1 MSMSHPLLAESSQ
14 QVALLR
20 RAAGRVA
27 QEAIFQDACFQPLI
41 SLGSDVSWHCVR
53 KPGGRVMTHR
63 VPIFDRRD
71 ASDDSIVLIVDDDP
85 IVRGAISS
93 LLQSVGR
100 QVQLF
105 ESAPELLQTRL
116 PDVPSCLVLDI
127 RLPGLSGLDLQT
139 ELANAG
145 LAIPVIFITGHG
157 DISMSVRAMKAGA
170 IDFLT
175 KPFRDQ
181 DLLDA
186 VTRAIERDRKRR
198 NDEKD
203 IQDLR
208 VSFRSLTAR
217 EKQIMAL
224 VTDGLP
230 NKQVAARTGISEVT
244 TKIHR
249 GRVMKKMGAKSLADL
264 VVMAEA
270 LGVRGKLPQETW
282 SWDVTF
288 FFQSSADCTTNMF
301 GFDFRQAQ
309 AKPNNMQMNVV
320 EWWSH
325 VFGYFDVGRIAFKV
339 NVNVESEFDKMTC
352 LKTRKQ
358 LGWFWFFGKMLDQLN
373 QHRRRIF
380 ALRKNRFQIAPA
392 IFFSKGMCFR
402 GVSTL
407 FFRNDPSVLGWKTA
421 WQ

>member
-1 MSMSHPLLAESSQ
+1 MPRERDWHVDVPS
-14 QVALLR
+14 
-20 RAAGRVA
+20 
-27 QEAIFQDACFQPLI
+27 
-41 SLGSDVSWHCVR
+41 SLGRKRRKSGSSSPCSPAFDVSWHGVR

-63 VPIFDRRD
+63 VPLPNRRD

-116 PDVPSCLVLDI
+116 PEVPSCLVLDI

-186 VTRAIERDRKRR
+186 VTRAIGWDRKRR

-203 IQDLR
+203 TQDLR
-208 VSFRSLTAR
+208 VSFRSLTVR

-224 VTDGLP
+224 VTDGLL

-270 LGVRGKLPQETW
+270 LGVRGKLPEET
-282 SWDVTF
+282 
-288 FFQSSADCTTNMF
+288 
-301 GFDFRQAQ
+301 
-309 AKPNNMQMNVV
+309 
-320 EWWSH
+320 
-325 VFGYFDVGRIAFKV
+325 
-339 NVNVESEFDKMTC
+339 
-352 LKTRKQ
+352 
-358 LGWFWFFGKMLDQLN
+358 
-373 QHRRRIF
+373 
-380 ALRKNRFQIAPA
+380 
-392 IFFSKGMCFR
+392 
-402 GVSTL
+402 
-407 FFRNDPSVLGWKTA
+407 
-421 WQ
+421 